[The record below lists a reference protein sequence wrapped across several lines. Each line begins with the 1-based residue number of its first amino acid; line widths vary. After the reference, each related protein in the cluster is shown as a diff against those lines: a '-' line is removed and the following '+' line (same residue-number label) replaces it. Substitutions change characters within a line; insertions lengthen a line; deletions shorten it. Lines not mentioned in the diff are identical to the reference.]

1 MWGEVGGYVGERGVS
16 SRGERSDG
24 EPAGSDAPL
33 TGRERQGA
41 VTRGGVEVA
50 GSGRA
55 LRPRS
60 GVSCDAGGAGAAAA
74 AVVAAA
80 VAAAVEAVEAA
91 AAATAAGVC

>member
-1 MWGEVGGYVGERGVS
+1 MGERGVS

-50 GSGRA
+50 GSCRT
-55 LRPRS
+55 LRPRG

-74 AVVAAA
+74 AAAAAAA

>member
-1 MWGEVGGYVGERGVS
+1 MS
-16 SRGERSDG
+16 SSGERSDG
-24 EPAGSDAPL
+24 EPAGSEAPL
-33 TGRERQGA
+33 TGRARQGA

-50 GSGRA
+50 GSCRT
-55 LRPRS
+55 LRPRG

-74 AVVAAA
+74 AT

>member
-55 LRPRS
+55 LRPRG

-74 AVVAAA
+74 V
-80 VAAAVEAVEAA
+80 AVEAVEAA
-91 AAATAAGVC
+91 AATAAGVC